1 MADDFRDKPTRDV
14 CNDEITILLVG
25 KPMGIL
31 DFSFETADIES
42 VMMGKGE
49 RMIDMNK

>member
-25 KPMGIL
+25 KPSGIL
-31 DFSFETADIES
+31 DFSFERSDVET

-49 RMIDMNK
+49 RMIDRDK